1 MERARRTHTSADQ
14 PAVGY
19 VRGALGLLSRLALL
33 FLQQGDSA
41 YGLDTT
47 RILHSAKR

>member
-14 PAVGY
+14 PAVSY

-33 FLQQGDSA
+33 FLQGDSA
-41 YGLDTT
+41 YGLEIT